1 MNIEFNSY
9 SLLSRLPLF
18 QGMSGAEF
26 DELISHLPFDF
37 SKVDEGKIIVGEGE
51 LAQKLVFV
59 VNGEL
64 TSEVFSADKG
74 YSITEYLSVPCVL
87 QPERLFGLTQ
97 RYSRTFKSVSKCSL
111 LRLDKRDVISLT
123 SNSEVFRLN
132 VLNLL
137 CTTTQKLQR
146 ITCEVSP
153 SGIRQKIFS
162 FVKNR
167 CVRPAGRKVVNIGMV
182 RLGHEIGESR
192 LNVSRELK
200 AMHREGLIE
209 QKKKMFVIPALE
221 RLS

>member
-1 MNIEFNSY
+1 MS
-9 SLLSRLPLF
+9 LPLF
-18 QGMSGAEF
+18 LGMSSNDISNLLTTFPIAYHVYGDGKVVAQADTACNSLIFLVRGKMRISTTADDHGYTIE
-26 DELISHLPFDF
+26 ELFEAPN
-37 SKVDEGKIIVGEGE
+37 
-51 LAQKLVFV
+51 V
-59 VNGEL
+59 V
-64 TSEVFSADKG
+64 
-74 YSITEYLSVPCVL
+74 